1 MKKDTTK
8 TKVVFRKYKN
18 GEIIALFPEMV
29 NGYFVCSYM
38 HMGQH
43 SDADYSYVISITK
56 PASEEEYKDLYN
68 ELTNQVGYNL
78 RILKKAKVN
87 ISF

>member
-43 SDADYSYVISITK
+43 SDAEYHHAISSTN
-56 PASEEEYKDLYN
+56 PATEEEYKDLYN
-68 ELTNQVGYNL
+68 ELTNQVGYIL
-78 RILKKAKVN
+78 RILKKAKVKYV
-87 ISF
+87 